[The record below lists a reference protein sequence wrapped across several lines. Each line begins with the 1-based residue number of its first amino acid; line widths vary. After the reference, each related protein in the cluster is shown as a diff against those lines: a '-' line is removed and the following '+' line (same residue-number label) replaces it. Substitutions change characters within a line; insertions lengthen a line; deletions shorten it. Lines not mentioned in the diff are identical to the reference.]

1 MSQDF
6 SKLQNQAGDIS
17 WTDLEVSR
25 EGEVLPERVPLEAV
39 VGEDSSEVR
48 VAGEVDAK
56 HVEDL
61 PFVPEMD
68 TKYVW

>member
-1 MSQDF
+1 MYI
-6 SKLQNQAGDIS
+6 AT
-17 WTDLEVSR
+17 TDLEISGER
-25 EGEVLPERVPLEAV
+25 EILPERVPLETV

>member
-1 MSQDF
+1 MYI
-6 SKLQNQAGDIS
+6 AT
-17 WTDLEVSR
+17 TDLEISGER
-25 EGEVLPERVPLEAV
+25 EILPERVPLETV

-61 PFVPEMD
+61 PLIPG
-68 TKYVW
+68 KIA

>member
-1 MSQDF
+1 MYI
-6 SKLQNQAGDIS
+6 AT
-17 WTDLEVSR
+17 TDLEISGER
-25 EGEVLPERVPLEAV
+25 EILPERVPLETV

-61 PFVPEMD
+61 PLIPEIYRHIQSIAID
-68 TKYVW
+68 LPCTR